1 MDHDLIDSLK
11 SEIDDKVYHLL
22 SDIDMMSGEAFG
34 LSQDAY
40 EYLQSGGRIDSDL
53 VDDLSA
59 RVYDIMC
66 LAETIKSDLD
76 GLTSDLEELEDAED
90 DDDE

>member
-11 SEIDDKVYHLL
+11 IEIDDKVDHLL
-22 SDIDMMSGEAFG
+22 SDTDMMAGEALG

-40 EYLQSGGRIDSDL
+40 EYLQAGGRIDRGL

-59 RVYDIMC
+59 RAYDIMC
-66 LAETIKSDLD
+66 LAETIKSNLD
-76 GLTSDLEELEDAED
+76 RLTSDLEELEDAED